1 MNKDEE
7 VDADDL
13 FSETD
18 RTRHKIRRD
27 FEKFR
32 RRLQEMVQLPQ
43 ATKKYRPLHLTF
55 LSKLLYLPMKTTSY
69 MSSDVF
75 IKGNLRKYVM
85 YGELLWIL
93 LYVCM

>member
-32 RRLQEMVQLPQ
+32 RRLQEMVQLP
-43 ATKKYRPLHLTF
+43 
-55 LSKLLYLPMKTTSY
+55 
-69 MSSDVF
+69 
-75 IKGNLRKYVM
+75 
-85 YGELLWIL
+85 
-93 LYVCM
+93 

>member
-18 RTRHKIRRD
+18 RIRHKIRRD

-32 RRLQEMVQLPQ
+32 RRLQEIVQLP
-43 ATKKYRPLHLTF
+43 
-55 LSKLLYLPMKTTSY
+55 
-69 MSSDVF
+69 
-75 IKGNLRKYVM
+75 
-85 YGELLWIL
+85 
-93 LYVCM
+93 

>member
-32 RRLQEMVQLPQ
+32 RRLQA
-43 ATKKYRPLHLTF
+43 ATGYKKIQTF
-55 LSKLLYLPMKTTSY
+55 ASHFSLKII
-69 MSSDVF
+69 VF
-75 IKGNLRKYVM
+75 THENN
-85 YGELLWIL
+85 
-93 LYVCM
+93 